1 MIAAVTALLVCQFL
15 GEFAARALGLPIPGP
30 VIGMVL
36 LFAVLLARYGGEGL
50 PDKPLSHV
58 ADTLLGN
65 LGLLFVPAG
74 VGVMLYLPLLARD
87 WPAILA
93 AIVIGTAVGIA
104 FTARLAHWLLQG
116 KEPLPKEP
124 QS

>member
-87 WPAILA
+87 WPAIVA
-93 AIVIGTAVGIA
+93 AVIVGTAIGIA

-116 KEPLPKEP
+116 KEPLP
-124 QS
+124 